1 VALTN
6 QDKTGFFNAAE
17 SLKLFRRADL
27 SDPEHNSSLIDEL
40 YVDPL
45 PHDAVLQS
53 VLRPTTTF
61 VIGRK
66 GTGKSTVF
74 QRLQSELRRSKH
86 QTSAYVDIKTVY
98 ESSQVDPGMLE
109 RLSIE
114 SDALPPSALERLLLY
129 KEFLRAVILEIKTRI
144 EQASRIVSVGAS

>member
-1 VALTN
+1 MGNRVAWN
-6 QDKTGFFNAAE
+6 DDAVSGFYKAAE

-27 SDPEHNSSLIDEL
+27 ADPEQNSSLIDDL

-45 PHDAVLQS
+45 PQDTVLQT
-53 VLRPTTTF
+53 VLRPSTTF

-86 QTSAYVDIKTVY
+86 RHPHTST
-98 ESSQVDPGMLE
+98 
-109 RLSIE
+109 
-114 SDALPPSALERLLLY
+114 
-129 KEFLRAVILEIKTRI
+129 
-144 EQASRIVSVGAS
+144 

>member
-1 VALTN
+1 V
-6 QDKTGFFNAAE
+6 
-17 SLKLFRRADL
+17 LFRRADL
-27 SDPEHNSSLIDEL
+27 ADPEHNTSLIDEL

-45 PHDAVLQS
+45 PHEAVFRNA
-53 VLRPTTTF
+53 LRPGTTF

-98 ESSQVDPGMLE
+98 EPSQVDPVLLG
-109 RLSIE
+109 RLASE
-114 SDALPPSALERLLLY
+114 QDALPAKTLEKLLLY
-129 KEFLRAVILEIKTRI
+129 KR
-144 EQASRIVSVGAS
+144 VSSGGHN